1 MKVLPMLAITLV
13 AISVAFA
20 TETQTRIGD
29 RDVTVITDQSP
40 GSPKACHAALLESV
54 KKQGWHDEIF
64 DSADGDKAYLVFS
77 QHVIQNREWLK
88 MRITFWKASK
98 TADGKTAME
107 SQVFILDKSEVNNF
121 LDRDIRRLFLKFSH
135 S

>member
-1 MKVLPMLAITLV
+1 MKKISLLLLALLT
-13 AISVAFA
+13 ISAA
-20 TETQTRIGD
+20 YAAETQARIEG
-29 RDVTVITDQSP
+29 RDVTIVTDQSTD
-40 GSPKACHAALLESV
+40 SPKACHDALLQSI
-54 KKQGWHDEIF
+54 KKKGWHDEIF